1 MYFKWKMESW
11 LTKLGVRSLLL
22 AFFFSLILNNLVF
35 CQERVIER
43 IVALVESNIIT
54 LTDVQIA
61 SAFDL
66 FNLGEKEKKSNSLA
80 ATLEKIIDLKVVLHL
95 AKEEEMELDDEIF
108 EESWKKWRAGLGE
121 DKFVFYQK
129 VFGVSEEDLKT
140 LLKEKLIFDRLIQRR
155 VALSIPVSIEEI
167 RSYYQNVYLPQIEA
181 SQQKPKSL
189 VEVMKELEAKIRQEK
204 GQEEINKW
212 LKSLRSQAKIVIKD
226 KSLVK
231 KKHINKSEEIM
242 DDENSLS
249 FSRTRFSVCRHG

>member
-1 MYFKWKMESW
+1 M
-11 LTKLGVRSLLL
+11 TKLGVRSLLL

-66 FNLGEKEKKSNSLA
+66 FNLGEKGEKSNSLA
-80 ATLEKIIDLKVVLHL
+80 ATLEKIIDLKLVLHL

-140 LLKEKLIFDRLIQRR
+140 LL
-155 VALSIPVSIEEI
+155 
-167 RSYYQNVYLPQIEA
+167 
-181 SQQKPKSL
+181 
-189 VEVMKELEAKIRQEK
+189 
-204 GQEEINKW
+204 
-212 LKSLRSQAKIVIKD
+212 
-226 KSLVK
+226 
-231 KKHINKSEEIM
+231 
-242 DDENSLS
+242 
-249 FSRTRFSVCRHG
+249 